1 MREENMTQNQVEN
14 LIKKQVENLINEA
27 SRKLNRDVFSKSYSM
42 KLFSIHIVKKTGP
55 ML

>member
-1 MREENMTQNQVEN
+1 MCEENMTQKQAKK
-14 LIKKQVENLINEA
+14 LIKEA
-27 SRKLNRDVFSKSYSM
+27 SRKLNKDVFSKSFSM